1 MEKIIAKIRN
11 LIDDNLKICP
21 PDIYS
26 YDAINVFT
34 LSTPNIVES
43 TLKVYVDGLLLVNST
58 GDEKYSF
65 DADVNKL
72 TIIETISAGDLIE
85 VYYSAYTKYS
95 DDALIAYIR
104 SALVRISI
112 ERYKTFSE
120 CEEEITP
127 TPTETEENM
136 IALVASILMQKPMT
150 SYKTSEITIN
160 FSEKFSSDEKIQYA
174 VGQFVKSMGVIDYHP
189 FQEYCEE
196 EDD

>member
-11 LIDDNLKICP
+11 LIDDNLKSCP
-21 PDIYS
+21 PDIFS

-43 TLKVYVDGLLLVNST
+43 SLKVYVDGILLVNST

-65 DADVNKL
+65 DSTVNKL
-72 TIIETISAGDLIE
+72 TIIETISAGDIVE
-85 VYYSAYTKYS
+85 CYYSAYSKYS
-95 DDALIAYIR
+95 DKALIAYIR

-120 CEEEITP
+120 AEEEITP

-150 SYKTSEITIN
+150 SYKTAEITIN

-174 VGQFVKSMGVIDYHP
+174 VGQFVKSMGVIDYHQY
-189 FQEYCEE
+189 QEFCEE